1 MSPDDFE
8 KFASAFLENLGME
21 QDASY
26 IQRGRRFSTLAD
38 AELVARWVA
47 AFRTYVAGLLS
58 GANSAESNDLASE
71 LTLRGKKPYDLV
83 KDEHQILVLLAKKI
97 IDSLSSELREEEFDE
112 QLAKGIANFAR
123 DLDVQ
128 RG

>member
-26 IQRGRRFSTLAD
+26 IQRGRRFATLAD
-38 AELVARWVA
+38 DELVARWVA
-47 AFRTYVAGLLS
+47 AFRTYVAVLLS

-71 LTLRGKKPYDLV
+71 LTLRGKKPYDLS
-83 KDEHQILVLLAKKI
+83 KMSIKY
-97 IDSLSSELREEEFDE
+97 
-112 QLAKGIANFAR
+112 
-123 DLDVQ
+123 
-128 RG
+128 